1 MSTKNLINK
10 SNVSTQE
17 MYLVNVCKLSMDLLK
32 KHRFDFNSD
41 VCFETQFKLL
51 YLGDLVCNPP
61 CYVTSEDK
69 DKIRELVINKSIH
82 SFYEL

>member
-10 SNVSTQE
+10 SNVSTEE
-17 MYLVNVCKLSMDLLK
+17 MYLVNVRKLSMDLLK
-32 KHRFDFNSD
+32 KHRFDFKSD
-41 VCFETQFKLL
+41 VCFKTQFKLL
-51 YLGDLVCNPP
+51 SIANLVCNPP
-61 CYVTSEDK
+61 CYVTREDK

>member
-17 MYLVNVCKLSMDLLK
+17 MYLVNVRKLSMDLLK
-32 KHRFDFNSD
+32 KHRFDFNVD
-41 VCFETQFKLL
+41 VCFKTQFKLL
-51 YLGDLVCNPP
+51 SLGSLVCNPP
-61 CYVTSEDK
+61 CYITEEDK

>member
-10 SNVSTQE
+10 SNVSTKE
-17 MYLVNVCKLSMDLLK
+17 IYLVNIRKLSMDILK
-32 KHRFDFNSD
+32 KHRFDFKSD
-41 VCFETQFKLL
+41 VCFKTQFNLL
-51 YLGDLVCNPP
+51 SLSSLVCNPP
-61 CYVTSEDK
+61 CYVTEEDK